1 MIVDR
6 HVLRADLK
14 SRHLGGIVTIGLA
27 TLLTA
32 SVAFADGKP
41 PLAAD
46 TPPATT
52 ADSSIFATVQFSL
65 SALDRAIERKVPR
78 QLATIDDSGR
88 GCWSRRILGR
98 MVNIDCEYSGSVQRT
113 GPISLRA
120 EDGRLIAA
128 IPLFGSVSGQG
139 IGRFSRLLHGTS
151 EGQLTVYATA
161 RPQLRPNWS
170 VSLDVSEGFRWQEP
184 PTLQILGFRID
195 LTRYIEPKVRAQVS
209 RVRSDAAAGV
219 AAINIRAKA
228 EAAWQQAFST
238 IKIVD
243 APTIW
248 LKTTPRAVAFSGT
261 HAHDDL
267 LEGAIE
273 MAGTTETSVG
283 QQPSASAP
291 TPLPALGSDVTNP
304 GGFSVILPVTISY
317 DRISEKI
324 QAVMTARAQNGGP
337 AVQDISVYPS
347 SGKLVMGLHFV
358 SADNASGGT
367 WIYLTATPQVDA
379 NAQTVQF
386 SDLAVVPDSS
396 TAAANSPLAALFN
409 DPALLQN
416 LRQQASLAFQTEW
429 QTLLASAN
437 ARLTRPLA
445 DGFRSEGNLASAG
458 LSQVSLLPDGLRIDL
473 RASGH
478 LKILYGM

>member
-1 MIVDR
+1 MIVDMLR
-6 HVLRADLK
+6 ENFKSCHV
-14 SRHLGGIVTIGLA
+14 GGIVTIGLA

-46 TPPATT
+46 TPPAAT
-52 ADSSIFATVQFSL
+52 ADSSISATVQFSL

-88 GCWSRRILGR
+88 SCWSRRILGR

-113 GPISLRA
+113 GPISLHA
-120 EDGRLIAA
+120 EEGRLIAA

-139 IGRFSRLLHGTS
+139 IGRFARLLHGTG

-161 RPQLRPNWS
+161 RPQLRRDWS
-170 VSLDVSEGFRWQEP
+170 VSLDMTEGFRWQEP

-195 LTRYIEPKVRAQVS
+195 LTRYIEPKIQAQVS
-209 RVRSDAAAGV
+209 RVRRDAAASV
-219 AAINIRAKA
+219 AAMNIRGKA

-238 IKIVD
+238 VKILD
-243 APTIW
+243 APAIW
-248 LKTTPRAVAFSGT
+248 LKTTPRTVAFSGT
-261 HAHDDL
+261 HARGDI

-273 MAGTTETSVG
+273 MAGTSETFVG
-283 QQPSASAP
+283 QQPSASVP

-317 DRISEKI
+317 DQIREKI
-324 QAVMTARAQNGGP
+324 QAVMTARAQTGGP
-337 AVQDISVYPS
+337 QVQDISVYPS
-347 SGKLVMGLHFV
+347 SGKLVMGLHLT
-358 SADNASGGT
+358 SADTASGGA

-379 NAQTVQF
+379 NTQTVQF
-386 SDLAVVPDSS
+386 GDLAVVPDSS
-396 TAAANSPLAALFN
+396 TAASSPLAALFN
-409 DPALLQN
+409 DPALLQD
-416 LRQQASLAFQTEW
+416 LRQQAGLAFQSEW

-437 ARLTRPLA
+437 ARLTRPLTG
-445 DGFRSEGNLASAG
+445 GFRSEGNLASAG
-458 LSQVSLLPDGLRIDL
+458 LSQVSLLPDGIRIDL